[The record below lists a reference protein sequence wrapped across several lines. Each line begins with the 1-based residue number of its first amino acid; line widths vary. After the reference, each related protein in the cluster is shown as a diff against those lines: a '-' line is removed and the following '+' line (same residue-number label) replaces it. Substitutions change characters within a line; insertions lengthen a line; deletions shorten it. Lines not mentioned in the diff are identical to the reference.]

1 MKTIIYAMSIVF
13 ALGLG
18 TAQADTGLKL
28 GWVDLQA
35 AAQKTKAGVQAK
47 KDLEKTFKVREAEIE
62 KKKKDFEKMQ
72 ADLQKKRAGLS
83 DEVFAEKQRDL
94 QIELQKVQKL
104 IAESRVELSK
114 KERDLT
120 LPIIKQL
127 RDVIDEIAEK
137 DKYSFIFEKSQ
148 NNLMFGKKELDI
160 TEKVVELFEKNAKK
174 KK

>member
-1 MKTIIYAMSIVF
+1 
-13 ALGLG
+13 
-18 TAQADTGLKL
+18 
-28 GWVDLQA
+28 
-35 AAQKTKAGVQAK
+35 
-47 KDLEKTFKVREAEIE
+47 
-62 KKKKDFEKMQ
+62 MQ

>member
-1 MKTIIYAMSIVF
+1 
-13 ALGLG
+13 
-18 TAQADTGLKL
+18 
-28 GWVDLQA
+28 
-35 AAQKTKAGVQAK
+35 
-47 KDLEKTFKVREAEIE
+47 
-62 KKKKDFEKMQ
+62 
-72 ADLQKKRAGLS
+72 
-83 DEVFAEKQRDL
+83 
-94 QIELQKVQKL
+94 L

>member
-1 MKTIIYAMSIVF
+1 M
-13 ALGLG
+13 
-18 TAQADTGLKL
+18 
-28 GWVDLQA
+28 
-35 AAQKTKAGVQAK
+35 
-47 KDLEKTFKVREAEIE
+47 
-62 KKKKDFEKMQ
+62 
-72 ADLQKKRAGLS
+72 
-83 DEVFAEKQRDL
+83 FAEKQRDL